1 MALELNTSLIQIWG
15 SLVSV
20 FFLCDRSPPIGN
32 EKTFFGHIAPVTPS
46 KSRHH
51 VVFFA
56 MRPIPGMLS
65 DAFFKIFHIEQ
76 NQEQS
81 SNCNEYN
88 KL

>member
-51 VVFFA
+51 VVVFA
-56 MRPIPGMLS
+56 MRPIPGMPS
-65 DAFFKIFHIEQ
+65 KAFFLNHIEQ
-76 NQEQS
+76 NQEQR

>member
-20 FFLCDRSPPIGN
+20 FFLCDRSPIGN
-32 EKTFFGHIAPVTPS
+32 EKTFFGHIAPATPS
-46 KSRHH
+46 KSRHQ

-65 DAFFKIFHIEQ
+65 EAFFFKFTLKRTK
-76 NQEQS
+76 NRVD
-81 SNCNEYN
+81 SNCNE
-88 KL
+88 

>member
-1 MALELNTSLIQIWG
+1 MALELNTSLIQICG

-46 KSRHH
+46 KSRYH

-65 DAFFKIFHIEQ
+65 EAFFKFFTLNRTKNRVVIVT
-76 NQEQS
+76 NS
-81 SNCNEYN
+81 T